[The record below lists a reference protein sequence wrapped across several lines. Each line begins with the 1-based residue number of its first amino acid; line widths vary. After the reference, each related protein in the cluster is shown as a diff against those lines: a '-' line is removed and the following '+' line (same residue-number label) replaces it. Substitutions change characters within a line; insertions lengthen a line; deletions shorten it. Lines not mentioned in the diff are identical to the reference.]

1 MNDNSF
7 VQKLIAL
14 EVALNDGKSLGD
26 GLADVLMMIMV
37 DAWVHCDMDT
47 YMMDEITYD
56 L

>member
-26 GLADVLMMIMV
+26 GLADDDNGGCMSAL
-37 DAWVHCDMDT
+37 
-47 YMMDEITYD
+47 
-56 L
+56 